1 MSDDDTSLIDYPGLT
16 QNALRGV
23 VRDVLELLA
32 AAGETPGE
40 HHFFI
45 EFATRHPGV
54 DIPSYLHEQYPE
66 RMSIVLQHQFYDLG
80 VDDDHFEVTLK
91 FKGKPERLV
100 IPFDA
105 MTSFVD
111 PSVDY
116 GLRFEPIEDIPAVA
130 PASEDAGADE
140 APSDDDKPEPP
151 AGGAEVV
158 SLDKFRKK

>member
-23 VRDVLELLA
+23 VRDVLEMLA
-32 AAGETPGE
+32 TAGETPGE

-45 EFATRHPGV
+45 EFSTHHPGV
-54 DIPSYLHEQYPE
+54 DIPDYLREQYPD

-80 VDDDHFEVTLK
+80 VDHETFEVTLK

-100 IPFDA
+100 VPFDA

-116 GLRFEPIEDIPAVA
+116 GLRFEPVEAEPFA
-130 PASEDAGADE
+130 PE
-140 APSDDDKPEPP
+140 APPAQTEDEGGDDAPKPE
-151 AGGAEVV
+151 GGAEVV
-158 SLDKFRKK
+158 SLDQFRKK